1 MMKEVLAN
9 AKPLVR
15 LRDYDC
21 SDPANAPRRQE
32 GDRAGVGQLCRDETD
47 HPVRS
52 YRDEHG
58 AVNLIDAR
66 GPEGSVSLSAGR
78 GSEDV
83 WRTPIVLCCNFIGK
97 GTNAR

>member
-15 LRDYDC
+15 LRDDDC
-21 SDPANAPRRQE
+21 SYPANAPRRQE

-47 HPVRS
+47 NSLRS

-97 GTNAR
+97 GTNVR